1 MVNEIYFE
9 VCAIMVNVSI
19 KEAEFLGWVV
29 PVFDLMWLSLLI
41 ITENAGNVYFIIQTV
56 PY

>member
-19 KEAEFLGWVV
+19 KQVEFLCWGV

-41 ITENAGNVYFIIQTV
+41 ITENAGNVYFIIQIV

>member
-1 MVNEIYFE
+1 
-9 VCAIMVNVSI
+9 MVNVSI
-19 KEAEFLGWVV
+19 KQVEFLCWGV

-41 ITENAGNVYFIIQTV
+41 ITENAGNVYFIIQIV